1 MTSKKIYS
9 VIVWSSDDT
18 PYGYRNVLF
27 LTDEKKN
34 AETFCKEYVE
44 RHKEWTRPLLAVYIV
59 EQELDHV
66 FKSQPDA
73 KECVWANY

>member
-1 MTSKKIYS
+1 MTSKIYS

-18 PYGYRNVLF
+18 PYGFSKVLF
-27 LTDEKKN
+27 LSREKEN
-34 AETFCKEYVE
+34 AEAFCKKYAE
-44 RHKEWTRPLLAVYIV
+44 RHKEWHRPLLAVYMV